1 VTYIRTLQNDLKTA
15 IAAISAKDEAV
26 SEFRIHLHGPKFQR
40 LDLGGGCKDWIAVS
54 DVLAWLTRISDAG
67 T

>member
-26 SEFRIHLHGPKFQR
+26 SEFRIHLHGPKFQG
-40 LDLGGGCKDWIAVS
+40 LDLDGGRKDWIAVS
-54 DVLAWLTRISDAG
+54 DVFAWLTRISDAG
-67 T
+67 A